1 MLLVE
6 EYRRESGIPIIRTF
20 IALPVA
26 GSPVDA
32 VSAMIR
38 DMQQAGVGAKWVEA
52 RNMHLTLKFLG
63 DLPRTRIQPLA
74 DAVNHA
80 VQGEPRFEIE
90 LRGAGAFPS
99 PRNPRVFW
107 VGVREGAGR
116 LTSLARS
123 IDESTVAR
131 GFTPADK
138 AFRPHLTIGRARG
151 ESADTRAA
159 DIISR
164 NSDTYW
170 GTVLVDCIHV
180 VASVLQPSGPIYTSL
195 ARIPL
200 E

>member
-1 MLLVE
+1 ME

-26 GSPVDA
+26 GSA
-32 VSAMIR
+32 VEAVRAMIGE
-38 DMQQAGVGAKWVEA
+38 MEEAGVSAKWVEPW
-52 RNMHLTLKFLG
+52 NMHLTLKFLG

-74 DAVNHA
+74 DAVSHA
-80 VQGEPRFEIE
+80 VQGEPKFEIA

-99 PRNPRVFW
+99 LVRPRVLW
-107 VGVREGAGR
+107 VGIREGADR
-116 LTSLARS
+116 LARLS
-123 IDESTVAR
+123 RFIDESTVAS
-131 GFTPADK
+131 GFAPADK

-151 ESADTRAA
+151 ESAGTQAA

-164 NSDTYW
+164 YSDAFW
-170 GTVLVDCIHV
+170 GTVSVDSVHV
-180 VASVLQPSGPIYTSL
+180 VASVLKPSGPVYTSL